1 MNSYIKKYSPL
12 IIISVSIII
21 FVLMIRLR
29 PEAKFEEPKII
40 PQLVETMVAYPSE
53 VGAKISSQGTIRPEH
68 EIFVTSELSGK
79 VTWVSKNF
87 LDGAGLQIGDTLMKI
102 EKRDYELALIS
113 TESSLFLAWLALER
127 EEAEANLAS
136 IEWKRVGKG
145 DASSLTLREPQLAQ
159 ARAVLAAAEA
169 AYEQSKRNLERTS
182 IIAPFDG
189 RVRKKMVD
197 LGTNLIPGS
206 RLADIYA
213 TASFE
218 VRLPIADKDIPF
230 LGIPLDGTSIDPA
243 NRPEVRLST
252 SYGGDELNTKGSIV
266 RSQSE
271 IDPKTRMI
279 SLVAAVPIDENSKI
293 ANSLKVGMFM
303 NAEISGLNFS
313 DIVGVPRYTIKDE
326 TIWVVQDKR
335 LRKRSV
341 EVLRYEDEYALV
353 KDGLNTMDKILTTRL
368 SSYIDGMSVRCLLYT
383 SPSPRD

>member
-1 MNSYIKKYSPL
+1 MNRYIKKYSPL

-21 FVLMIRLR
+21 FILMIRLR

-87 LDGAGLQIGDTLMKI
+87 LDGAGFKIGDTLMKI

-113 TESSLFLAWLALER
+113 TESSLFQARLALER

-230 LGIPLDGTSIDPA
+230 LGIPLDGTSIDLA

-279 SLVAAVPIDENSKI
+279 SVIATIPISN
-293 ANSLKVGMFM
+293 ANSGFKVGMFV
-303 NAEISGLNFS
+303 NAEINGLSFPG
-313 DIVGVPRYTIKDE
+313 VTVVPRSAVKDNM
-326 TIWVVQDKR
+326 IWVVIDEK
-335 LRKRSV
+335 LRRKSV
-341 EVLRYEDEYALV
+341 EVIRFEKDFAFIS
-353 KDGLNTMDKILTTRL
+353 DGLNKNDRILITRL
-368 SSYIDGMSVRCLLYT
+368 SSYVDGMPVRLN
-383 SPSPRD
+383 

>member
-87 LDGAGLQIGDTLMKI
+87 LDGAGFQIGDTLMKI

-113 TESSLFLAWLALER
+113 TESSLFQARLALER

-230 LGIPLDGTSIDPA
+230 IGIPLDGTSIDPA

-279 SLVAAVPIDENSKI
+279 SVIATIPISN
-293 ANSLKVGMFM
+293 ANSGFKVGMFV
-303 NAEISGLNFS
+303 NAEINGLSFPG
-313 DIVGVPRYTIKDE
+313 VTVVPRSAVKDNM
-326 TIWVVQDKR
+326 IWVVIDEK
-335 LRKRSV
+335 LRRKSV
-341 EVLRYEDEYALV
+341 EVIRFEKDFAFIS
-353 KDGLNTMDKILTTRL
+353 DGLNKNDRILITRL
-368 SSYIDGMSVRCLLYT
+368 SSYVDGMPVRLN
-383 SPSPRD
+383 

>member
-12 IIISVSIII
+12 IIISISIII

-53 VGAKISSQGTIRPEH
+53 VRAKISSQGTIRPEH

-87 LDGAGLQIGDTLMKI
+87 LDGAGFQIGDTLMKI

-113 TESSLFLAWLALER
+113 TESSLFQARLALER

-230 LGIPLDGTSIDPA
+230 LGIPLDGTSIDAA

-252 SYGGDELNTKGSIV
+252 SYGGDELTTKGFIV
-266 RSQSE
+266 RSESE

-279 SLVAAVPIDENSKI
+279 SAIATIPISN
-293 ANSLKVGMFM
+293 ANSGFKVGMFV
-303 NAEISGLNFS
+303 NAEINGLSFPG
-313 DIVGVPRYTIKDE
+313 VTVVPRSAVKDNM
-326 TIWVVQDKR
+326 IWVVIDEK
-335 LRKRSV
+335 LRRKSV
-341 EVLRYEDEYALV
+341 EVIRFEKDFAFIS
-353 KDGLNTMDKILTTRL
+353 DGLNKNDRILITRL
-368 SSYIDGMSVRCLLYT
+368 SSYVDGMPVRLN
-383 SPSPRD
+383 

>member
-1 MNSYIKKYSPL
+1 MNRYIKKYSPL

-21 FVLMIRLR
+21 FILMIRLR

-87 LDGAGLQIGDTLMKI
+87 LDGAGFKIGDTLMKI

-113 TESSLFLAWLALER
+113 TESSLFQARLALER

-279 SLVAAVPIDENSKI
+279 SVIATIPISN
-293 ANSLKVGMFM
+293 ANSGFKVGMFV
-303 NAEISGLNFS
+303 NAEINGLSFPG
-313 DIVGVPRYTIKDE
+313 VTVVPRSAVKDNM
-326 TIWVVQDKR
+326 IWVVIDEK
-335 LRKRSV
+335 LRRKSV
-341 EVLRYEDEYALV
+341 EVIRFEKDFAFIS
-353 KDGLNTMDKILTTRL
+353 DGLNKNDRILITRL
-368 SSYIDGMSVRCLLYT
+368 SSYVDGMPVRLN
-383 SPSPRD
+383 

>member
-1 MNSYIKKYSPL
+1 MNRYIKKYSPL

-21 FVLMIRLR
+21 FILMIRLR
-29 PEAKFEEPKII
+29 PAAKFEEPKII

-53 VGAKISSQGTIRPEH
+53 IGAKISSQGTIRPEH

-87 LDGAGLQIGDTLMKI
+87 LDGAGFQIGDTLMKI

-113 TESSLFLAWLALER
+113 TESSLFQARLALER

-230 LGIPLDGTSIDPA
+230 IGIPLDGTSIDPA

-279 SLVAAVPIDENSKI
+279 SVIATIPISN
-293 ANSLKVGMFM
+293 ANSGFKVGMFV
-303 NAEISGLNFS
+303 NAEINGLSFPG
-313 DIVGVPRYTIKDE
+313 VTVVPRSAVKDNM
-326 TIWVVQDKR
+326 IWVVIDEK
-335 LRKRSV
+335 LRRKSV
-341 EVLRYEDEYALV
+341 EVIRFEKDFAFIS
-353 KDGLNTMDKILTTRL
+353 DGLNKNDRILITRL
-368 SSYIDGMSVRCLLYT
+368 SSYVDGMPVRLN
-383 SPSPRD
+383 

>member
-87 LDGAGLQIGDTLMKI
+87 LDGAGFQMGDTLMKI

-113 TESSLFLAWLALER
+113 TESSLFQARLALER

-182 IIAPFDG
+182 IIAPFNG

-230 LGIPLDGTSIDPA
+230 LGIPLDGTSINPS

-252 SYGGDELNTKGSIV
+252 SYGGDELNTKGFIV
-266 RSQSE
+266 RSESE

-279 SLVAAVPIDENSKI
+279 SAIATIPISNTNSGF
-293 ANSLKVGMFM
+293 KVGMFV
-303 NAEISGLNFS
+303 NAEINGLSFPG
-313 DIVGVPRYTIKDE
+313 VTVVPRSAVKDNM
-326 TIWVVQDKR
+326 IWVVIDEK
-335 LRKRSV
+335 LRRKSV
-341 EVLRYEDEYALV
+341 EVIRFEKDFAFIS
-353 KDGLNTMDKILTTRL
+353 DGLNKNDRILITRL
-368 SSYIDGMSVRCLLYT
+368 SSYVDGMPVRLN
-383 SPSPRD
+383 

>member
-1 MNSYIKKYSPL
+1 MNRYIKKYSPL

-21 FVLMIRLR
+21 FILMIRLR

-87 LDGAGLQIGDTLMKI
+87 LDGAGFKIGDTLMKI

-113 TESSLFLAWLALER
+113 TESSLFQARLALER

-230 LGIPLDGTSIDPA
+230 IGIPLDGTSIDPA

-271 IDPKTRMI
+271 INPKTRMI
-279 SLVAAVPIDENSKI
+279 SVIATIPISNDNSGF
-293 ANSLKVGMFM
+293 KVGMFV
-303 NAEISGLNFS
+303 NAEINGLSFPG
-313 DIVGVPRYTIKDE
+313 VTVVPRSAVKDNM
-326 TIWVVQDKR
+326 IWVVIDEK
-335 LRKRSV
+335 LRRKSV
-341 EVLRYEDEYALV
+341 EVIRFEKDFAFIS
-353 KDGLNTMDKILTTRL
+353 DGLNKNDRILITRL
-368 SSYIDGMSVRCLLYT
+368 SSYVDGMPVRLN
-383 SPSPRD
+383 

>member
-12 IIISVSIII
+12 IIILVSIII

-87 LDGAGLQIGDTLMKI
+87 LDGAGFQMGDTLMKI

-113 TESSLFLAWLALER
+113 TESSLFQARLALER

-182 IIAPFDG
+182 IIAPFNG

-230 LGIPLDGTSIDPA
+230 LGIPLDGTSIDPS

-252 SYGGDELNTKGSIV
+252 SYGGDELNTKGFIV
-266 RSQSE
+266 RSESE

-279 SLVAAVPIDENSKI
+279 SAIATIPISN
-293 ANSLKVGMFM
+293 ANSGFKVGMFV
-303 NAEISGLNFS
+303 NAEINGLSFPG
-313 DIVGVPRYTIKDE
+313 VTVVPRSAVKDNM
-326 TIWVVQDKR
+326 IWVVIDEK
-335 LRKRSV
+335 LRRKSV
-341 EVLRYEDEYALV
+341 EVIRFEKDFAFIS
-353 KDGLNTMDKILTTRL
+353 DGLNKNDRILITRL
-368 SSYIDGMSVRCLLYT
+368 SSYVDGMPVRLN
-383 SPSPRD
+383 

>member
-53 VGAKISSQGTIRPEH
+53 VRAKISSQGTIRPEH

-87 LDGAGLQIGDTLMKI
+87 LDGAGFQIGDTLMKI

-113 TESSLFLAWLALER
+113 TESSLFQARLALER

-230 LGIPLDGTSIDPA
+230 LGIPLDGTSIDAA

-252 SYGGDELNTKGSIV
+252 SYGGDELTTKGFIV
-266 RSQSE
+266 RSESE

-279 SLVAAVPIDENSKI
+279 SAIATIPISN
-293 ANSLKVGMFM
+293 ANSGFKVGMFV
-303 NAEISGLNFS
+303 NAEINGLS
-313 DIVGVPRYTIKDE
+313 YPGITVVPRSAVKDNM
-326 TIWVVQDKR
+326 IWVVIDEK
-335 LRKRSV
+335 LRRKSV
-341 EVLRYEDEYALV
+341 EVIRFEKDFAFIS
-353 KDGLNTMDKILTTRL
+353 DGLNKNDRILITRL
-368 SSYIDGMSVRCLLYT
+368 SSYVDGMPVRLN
-383 SPSPRD
+383 

>member
-1 MNSYIKKYSPL
+1 MNRYIKKYSPL
-12 IIISVSIII
+12 IIILVSIII

-87 LDGAGLQIGDTLMKI
+87 LDGAGFQIGDTLMKI

-113 TESSLFLAWLALER
+113 TESSLFQARLALER

-136 IEWKRVGKG
+136 IEWNRVGKG

-230 LGIPLDGTSIDPA
+230 IGIPLDGTSIDPA

-279 SLVAAVPIDENSKI
+279 SVIATIPISN
-293 ANSLKVGMFM
+293 ANSGFKVGMFV
-303 NAEISGLNFS
+303 NAEINGLSFPG
-313 DIVGVPRYTIKDE
+313 VTVVPRSAVKDNM
-326 TIWVVQDKR
+326 IWVVIDEK
-335 LRKRSV
+335 LRRKSV
-341 EVLRYEDEYALV
+341 EVIRFENDFAFIS
-353 KDGLNTMDKILTTRL
+353 DGLNKNDRILITRL
-368 SSYIDGMSVRCLLYT
+368 SSYVDGMPVRLN
-383 SPSPRD
+383 

>member
-1 MNSYIKKYSPL
+1 
-12 IIISVSIII
+12 
-21 FVLMIRLR
+21 MIRLR

-53 VGAKISSQGTIRPEH
+53 VRAKISSQGTIRPEH

-87 LDGAGLQIGDTLMKI
+87 LDGAGFQIGDTLMKI

-113 TESSLFLAWLALER
+113 TESSLFQARLALER

-230 LGIPLDGTSIDPA
+230 LGIPLDGTSIDPF

-252 SYGGDELNTKGSIV
+252 SYGGDELNTKGFIV
-266 RSQSE
+266 RSESE

-279 SLVAAVPIDENSKI
+279 SAIATIPISNTNSGF
-293 ANSLKVGMFM
+293 KVGMFV
-303 NAEISGLNFS
+303 NAEINGLSFPG
-313 DIVGVPRYTIKDE
+313 VTVVPRSAVKDNM
-326 TIWVVQDKR
+326 IWVVIDEK
-335 LRKRSV
+335 LRRKSV
-341 EVLRYEDEYALV
+341 EVIRFEKDFAFIS
-353 KDGLNTMDKILTTRL
+353 DGLNKNDRILITRL
-368 SSYIDGMSVRCLLYT
+368 SSYVDGMPVRLN
-383 SPSPRD
+383 

>member
-53 VGAKISSQGTIRPEH
+53 VRAKISSQGTIRPEH

-87 LDGAGLQIGDTLMKI
+87 LDGAGFQIGDTLMKI

-113 TESSLFLAWLALER
+113 TESSLFQARLALER

-213 TASFE
+213 IASFE

-230 LGIPLDGTSIDPA
+230 LGIPLDGTSIDAA

-252 SYGGDELNTKGSIV
+252 SYGGDELNTKGFIV
-266 RSQSE
+266 RSESE

-279 SLVAAVPIDENSKI
+279 SAIATIPISN
-293 ANSLKVGMFM
+293 ANSGFKIGMFV
-303 NAEISGLNFS
+303 NAEINGLS
-313 DIVGVPRYTIKDE
+313 YPGITVVPRSAVKDNM
-326 TIWVVQDKR
+326 IWVVIDEK
-335 LRKRSV
+335 LRRKSV
-341 EVLRYEDEYALV
+341 EVIRFE
-353 KDGLNTMDKILTTRL
+353 KDFAFISNGLNKNDRILITRL
-368 SSYIDGMSVRCLLYT
+368 SSYVDGMPVRLN
-383 SPSPRD
+383 

>member
-87 LDGAGLQIGDTLMKI
+87 LDGAGFQMGDTLMKI

-113 TESSLFLAWLALER
+113 TESSLFQARLALER

-182 IIAPFDG
+182 IIAPFNG

-230 LGIPLDGTSIDPA
+230 LGIPLDGTSIDPS

-252 SYGGDELNTKGSIV
+252 SYGGDELNTKGFIV
-266 RSQSE
+266 RSESE

-279 SLVAAVPIDENSKI
+279 SAIATIPISNTNSGF
-293 ANSLKVGMFM
+293 KVGMFV
-303 NAEISGLNFS
+303 NAEINGLSFPG
-313 DIVGVPRYTIKDE
+313 VTVVPRSAVKDNM
-326 TIWVVQDKR
+326 IWVVIDEK
-335 LRKRSV
+335 LRRKSV
-341 EVLRYEDEYALV
+341 EVIRFEKDFAFIS
-353 KDGLNTMDKILTTRL
+353 DGLNKNDRILITRL
-368 SSYIDGMSVRCLLYT
+368 SSYVDGMPVRLN
-383 SPSPRD
+383 

>member
-87 LDGAGLQIGDTLMKI
+87 LDGAGFQMGDTLMKI

-113 TESSLFLAWLALER
+113 TESSLFQARLALER

-182 IIAPFDG
+182 IIAPFNG

-230 LGIPLDGTSIDPA
+230 LGIPLDGTSIDPS

-252 SYGGDELNTKGSIV
+252 SYGGDELNTKGFIV
-266 RSQSE
+266 RSESE

-279 SLVAAVPIDENSKI
+279 SAIATIPISNTNSGF
-293 ANSLKVGMFM
+293 KVGMFV
-303 NAEISGLNFS
+303 NAEINGLSFP
-313 DIVGVPRYTIKDE
+313 GVTVIPRSAVKDNM
-326 TIWVVQDKR
+326 IWVVIDEK
-335 LRKRSV
+335 LRRKSV
-341 EVLRYEDEYALV
+341 EVIRFEKDFAFIS
-353 KDGLNTMDKILTTRL
+353 DGLNKNDRILITRL
-368 SSYIDGMSVRCLLYT
+368 SSYVDGMPVRLN
-383 SPSPRD
+383 

>member
-12 IIISVSIII
+12 IIILVSIII

-53 VGAKISSQGTIRPEH
+53 VEAKISSQGTIRPEH

-87 LDGAGLQIGDTLMKI
+87 LDGAGFQIGDTLMKI

-113 TESSLFLAWLALER
+113 TESSLFQARLALER

-182 IIAPFDG
+182 IIAPFNG

-230 LGIPLDGTSIDPA
+230 LGIPLDGTSIDPS

-252 SYGGDELNTKGSIV
+252 SYGGDELNTKGFIV
-266 RSQSE
+266 RSESE

-279 SLVAAVPIDENSKI
+279 SAIATIPISN
-293 ANSLKVGMFM
+293 ANSGFKVGMFV
-303 NAEISGLNFS
+303 NAEINGLSFPG
-313 DIVGVPRYTIKDE
+313 VTVVPRSAVKDNM
-326 TIWVVQDKR
+326 IWVVIDEK
-335 LRKRSV
+335 LRRKSV
-341 EVLRYEDEYALV
+341 EVIRFEKDFAFIS
-353 KDGLNTMDKILTTRL
+353 DGLNKNDRILITRL
-368 SSYIDGMSVRCLLYT
+368 SSYVDGMPVRLN
-383 SPSPRD
+383 

>member
-87 LDGAGLQIGDTLMKI
+87 LDGAGFQMGDTLMKI

-113 TESSLFLAWLALER
+113 TESSLFQARLALER

-145 DASSLTLREPQLAQ
+145 DASSLALREPQLAQ

-182 IIAPFDG
+182 IIAPFNG

-230 LGIPLDGTSIDPA
+230 LGIPLDGTSIDPS

-252 SYGGDELNTKGSIV
+252 SYGGDELNTKGFIV
-266 RSQSE
+266 RSESE

-279 SLVAAVPIDENSKI
+279 SAIATIPISN
-293 ANSLKVGMFM
+293 ANSGFKVGMFV
-303 NAEISGLNFS
+303 NAEINGLSFPG
-313 DIVGVPRYTIKDE
+313 VTVVPRSAVKDNM
-326 TIWVVQDKR
+326 IWVVIDEK
-335 LRKRSV
+335 LRRKSV
-341 EVLRYEDEYALV
+341 EVIRFEKDFAFIS
-353 KDGLNTMDKILTTRL
+353 DGLNKNDRILITRL
-368 SSYIDGMSVRCLLYT
+368 SSYVDGMPVRLN
-383 SPSPRD
+383 

>member
-1 MNSYIKKYSPL
+1 MNRYIKKYSPL

-21 FVLMIRLR
+21 FILMIRLR

-87 LDGAGLQIGDTLMKI
+87 LDGAGFKIGDTLMKI

-113 TESSLFLAWLALER
+113 TESSLFQARLALER

-230 LGIPLDGTSIDPA
+230 IGIPLDGTSIDPA

-279 SLVAAVPIDENSKI
+279 SVIATIPISN
-293 ANSLKVGMFM
+293 ANSGFKVGMFV
-303 NAEISGLNFS
+303 NAEINGLSFPG
-313 DIVGVPRYTIKDE
+313 VTVVPRSAVKDNM
-326 TIWVVQDKR
+326 IWVVIDEK
-335 LRKRSV
+335 LRKKSV
-341 EVLRYEDEYALV
+341 EVIRFEKDFAFIS
-353 KDGLNTMDKILTTRL
+353 DGLNKNDRILITRL
-368 SSYIDGMSVRCLLYT
+368 SSYVDGMPVRLN
-383 SPSPRD
+383 